1 MNARRSINVCF
12 RMKSRLFLCILL
24 FAAFAGAGLRAVE
37 SARNYGADMSVNA
50 DVQAD
55 FYKRY
60 PDLEDERDVVAAAA
74 RTLAAENMETQD
86 VAAAAELLA
95 KRTRALLERRTPTE
109 WQQKAMTL
117 FPELRVAGS
126 EFNALFLRHFNELKQ
141 TSPQFLEEPSW
152 PVLLARRCAD
162 ELKGGTA
169 SATHKASKK
178 IQAPPPIP
186 AAPVAAPAEP
196 PGPRPPSKWVAVLIF
211 CLLLAIIVQPARLL
225 LRWRRAFGGS
235 DGPVTLWQRA
245 LGPAA
250 WTYLAFA
257 LFALIR
263 TFQANAD
270 QRPSDRFGITLFVSL
285 LTGVAFAA
293 PVYLVTFAVI
303 WWGRHRTPP
312 AVASKDPA
320 TEVPAQAPV
329 PAGGRKV

>member
-1 MNARRSINVCF
+1 
-12 RMKSRLFLCILL
+12 MKSRLFLCILL
-24 FAAFAGAGLRAVE
+24 FAAFEGTGLRAVE
-37 SARNYGADMSVNA
+37 SVRNYGADMSVNA

-60 PDLEDERDVVAAAA
+60 PDLEDEKEVVAAAA

-117 FPELRVAGS
+117 FPELKVAGS

-162 ELKGGTA
+162 ELKGGAATA
-169 SATHKASKK
+169 TLKRSKK

-186 AAPVAAPAEP
+186 AAPVAEPAAPA
-196 PGPRPPSKWVAVLIF
+196 GPRPPSKWAAVLSF

-250 WTYLAFA
+250 WTYLAVTLYAAVYNFR
-257 LFALIR
+257 F
-263 TFQANAD
+263 NAGE
-270 QRPSDRFGITLFVSL
+270 RPLDRFGDTLLVSL
-285 LTGVAFAA
+285 LAGVVFAV
-293 PVYLVTFAVI
+293 PVYVVTFAVI
-303 WWGRHRTPP
+303 WWGRHRTP
-312 AVASKDPA
+312 AVAPKDLA
-320 TEVPAQAPV
+320 KELPAQAPV
-329 PAGGRKV
+329 AAGGRKA

>member
-24 FAAFAGAGLRAVE
+24 FVAFESAGLRAVE
-37 SARNYGADMSVNA
+37 AVRNYGADMSVNA

-60 PDLEDERDVVAAAA
+60 PDLEDEKDVVAAAA

-95 KRTRALLERRTPTE
+95 RRTRALLERRTPTE
-109 WQQKAMTL
+109 WQQKAMSL
-117 FPELRVAGS
+117 FPELKVAGS
-126 EFNALFLRHFNELKQ
+126 EFNTLFLRHFNELKQ
-141 TSPQFLEEPSW
+141 TSPQFLEEASW

-162 ELKGGTA
+162 ELQRGTA
-169 SATHKASKK
+169 STGLKPSKK
-178 IQAPPPIP
+178 IQPAPPIP
-186 AAPVAAPAEP
+186 AAPVPGLAEP
-196 PGPRPPSKWVAVLIF
+196 AALRPPSKWIVVLSF
-211 CLLLAIIVQPARLL
+211 CLLLAIIVQPTRLL

-250 WTYLAFA
+250 WTYLATA

-285 LTGVAFAA
+285 LTGAA
-293 PVYLVTFAVI
+293 CAVPVYLVTFMAI
-303 WWGRHRTPP
+303 WWGRHRTPAEAP
-312 AVASKDPA
+312 KDPA
-320 TEVPAQAPV
+320 RVASRRAPV
-329 PAGGRKV
+329 PAGGRKA